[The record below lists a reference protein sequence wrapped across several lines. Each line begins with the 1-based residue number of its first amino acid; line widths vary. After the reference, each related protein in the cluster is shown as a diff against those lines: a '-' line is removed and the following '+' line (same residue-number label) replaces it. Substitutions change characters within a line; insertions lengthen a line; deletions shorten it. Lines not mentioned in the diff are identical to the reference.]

1 MKEISHLLRKA
12 YLDKLDPFIIDGITI
27 PVFDEM
33 VNPSVQI
40 PTYKGASCY
49 IVVLDQNEV
58 ETSNN
63 DNSFRQNAVI
73 GFDVVCKSHSIAGK
87 LASELISNQLQESV
101 HELEGQTIQIDET
114 GIQVFSTTKI
124 FSRSFKELGAS
135 LTSYRKRITFSNII
149 YES

>member
-1 MKEISHLLRKA
+1 M
-12 YLDKLDPFIIDGITI
+12 
-27 PVFDEM
+27 
-33 VNPSVQI
+33 
-40 PTYKGASCY
+40 
-49 IVVLDQNEV
+49 VLDQNEV

-87 LASELISNQLQESV
+87 LASELISNQLQEVV

-114 GIQVFSTTKI
+114 AIQVFSTTKI